1 MRKPNTEC
9 LESTNDEDPTAIFE
23 WSGERSLSAPGVK
36 ATCSLLGRVGKRA
49 PRMMLKFLVRA
60 GREAVISFPKMEE
73 CEGEMI
79 LGGKEKLGSSRPT
92 EHPSGDNQ

>member
-9 LESTNDEDPTAIFE
+9 LRSTDG
-23 WSGERSLSAPGVK
+23 GERSLSASGVK
-36 ATCSLLGRVGKRA
+36 VTCSLLGRVGKRA

-73 CEGEMI
+73 CEGEMT
-79 LGGKEKLGSSRPT
+79 LRGKEKLGSSRLT
-92 EHPSGDNQ
+92 DHASGDNQ